1 MKLTYLSNS
10 FFPFPVPEKDSSFV
24 SSVGPQTVYPAGFS
38 LERALQI
45 YWRAQT
51 YQLIA
56 TANGTL
62 GHVTQALATSGPLPV
77 RNAVVG
83 TDTFFEIDGLALSGP
98 GDLVTGLGLR
108 QIIPGGGTITSTGTG
123 TTGSNPAA
131 VFDFQVNLFYPE
143 IFAADP
149 VIKYA
154 GQWWPAMSVSC
165 STTNTVTLDGGG
177 ELEIAFACDTYDP
190 SSTTEIGAFTFFGVS
205 VPVRCADLAPGETR
219 TVSGSIAVVDEWA

>member
-1 MKLTYLSNS
+1 MKLTFRSQSY
-10 FFPFPVPEKDSSFV
+10 FPFAVPEKDSTFA

-56 TANGTL
+56 AANGAL

-83 TDTFFEIDGLALSGP
+83 TNTFYEVDGLSLSGP
-98 GDLVTGLGLR
+98 GDLVTGVGLR

-123 TTGSNPAA
+123 TTGTNPDAA
-131 VFDFQVNLFYPE
+131 FNLQVNLFWPE

-149 VIKYA
+149 VVKYA
-154 GQWWPAMSVSC
+154 GQWWPALSVSC
-165 STTNTVTLDGGG
+165 ATTNSVTLDSGG
-177 ELEIAFACDTYDP
+177 ESDISFTCDTYDP

-205 VPVRCADLAPGETR
+205 VPVFCADLASGETR
-219 TVSGSIAVVDEWA
+219 TFSGSIAVTDEWA